1 MERGVALTRQPRMR
15 GVANN
20 ERLCEVEAA
29 RSGAY
34 QTFPPTGV
42 DLRRS
47 RISFPVPFR
56 KSYPCVS
63 MMKTR
68 QNGYSDNGSVSL
80 DRPML
85 RSILL

>member
-34 QTFPPTGV
+34 QAFPPTGV

-47 RISFPVPFR
+47 RISFPAL
-56 KSYPCVS
+56 K
-63 MMKTR
+63 
-68 QNGYSDNGSVSL
+68 
-80 DRPML
+80 
-85 RSILL
+85 